1 MKRRPY
7 MRPRWLQ
14 LVLVAFLLIVFG
26 GPGWAKQEAAKP
38 GAPSPSG
45 EVPAGGLTI
54 DRSTLEAFIDGII
67 SAELKS
73 GNIAGVTFSL
83 VKDGEI
89 LLAKGYGYSNVKQ
102 RRPVEPDKTLFR
114 PGSVSKLVTW
124 TAVMQM
130 VEQGK
135 LDLNADI
142 NQYLKKFQFPS
153 TFPQPITLANLMSHT
168 PGFEEVIGQM
178 LVRRPQELISLEDYL
193 ARNMPA
199 RIFPPGKI
207 PAYSNYGTALAGYL
221 VEVVSGEKFE
231 DYVEKHIFAP
241 LGMTMSTF
249 REPLPDEL
257 VPFISTG
264 YVFRKGGFEE
274 KEFELFN
281 GLYPAGSMSS
291 TAVDMA
297 RFMIAHLQ
305 NGRLGEVKILEEE
318 TAKLMHSH
326 LFSVDPRL
334 DGNAHGFWEKTWN
347 GLRMIEH
354 GGDTIYFHS
363 QLVLFPEYNLGYF
376 VSMNTGGARSDLRN
390 NLLKSFLERYFARP
404 LSPEPEPFP
413 DFKQR
418 AQQLAGSYLFS
429 RAVATKFYKAMSI
442 SSQVSVAALP
452 NNHLFVG
459 LPGGLG
465 SRQWV
470 EIEPYFFKEVD
481 GTGKLLFGKDEKGR
495 IRYLYFNEY
504 PFMIGIKA
512 HWYENKNFVLFA
524 LIACAVVLLSFL
536 RWPLSAFFR
545 RVCRRQKLEEK
556 KKPIARWCLGLAAS
570 FLLIFLLGFM
580 GQISNERSLM
590 FGVTPALKIILLF
603 PLVSIPFLFFSLIF
617 AALSF
622 RRKYWTGCS
631 RLHYVLILAAGIVM
645 LIVLQTWNLLGWKF

>member
-1 MKRRPY
+1 
-7 MRPRWLQ
+7 MRPRWFQ
-14 LVLVAFLLIVFG
+14 LGLLAFLLIVFS
-26 GPGWAKQEAAKP
+26 GPGWAKQETAKP
-38 GAPSPSG
+38 SESSPSS

-89 LLAKGYGYSNVKQ
+89 LLAKGYGYSNVKL
-102 RRPVEPDKTLFR
+102 RRPVEPDRTLFR

-178 LVRRPQELISLEDYL
+178 LARRPQELISLEDYL

-221 VEVVSGEKFE
+221 VELVSGEKFE
-231 DYVEKHIFAP
+231 DYVEKHVFAP

-249 REPLPDEL
+249 WEPLPDEL
-257 VPFISTG
+257 APFMSTG
-264 YVFRKGGFEE
+264 YIFRKGGFEE

-305 NGRLGEVKILEEE
+305 NGRLGEAKILEEE
-318 TAKLMHSH
+318 TAKLMHSR

-390 NLLKSFLERYFARP
+390 NLLKSFLERYFTRP
-404 LSPEPEPFP
+404 LPPEPEPFP

-429 RAVATKFYKAMSI
+429 RAVATKLYKAMSI

-481 GTGKLLFGKDEKGR
+481 GAGKLLFGKDEKGR

-512 HWYENKNFVLFA
+512 HWYEKKNFVLFA
-524 LIACAVVLLSFL
+524 LIACAVGLLSFL
-536 RWPLSAFFR
+536 RWPLRAFFR

-603 PLVSIPFLFFSLIF
+603 PLLSIPFLFFSLIF
-617 AALSF
+617 AVLSF
-622 RRKYWTGCS
+622 KRKYWTGCS

-645 LIVLQTWNLLGWKF
+645 LIILQTWNLLGWKF

>member
-1 MKRRPY
+1 MKPKWSR
-7 MRPRWLQ
+7 
-14 LVLVAFLLIVFG
+14 LVLVALFLIFISSLS
-26 GPGWAKQEAAKP
+26 WARQEPAKP
-38 GAPSPSG
+38 GGPAVPT
-45 EVPAGGLTI
+45 EVATGGLTI
-54 DRSTLEAFIDGII
+54 DRTSLEAFIDGII
-67 SAELKS
+67 AAELKS

-89 LLAKGYGYSNVKQ
+89 LLAKGYGYANVKQ

-114 PGSVSKLVTW
+114 PGSVSKLITW
-124 TAVMQM
+124 TAVMQL

-168 PGFEEVIGQM
+168 PGFEEVIGSM
-178 LVRRPQELISLEDYL
+178 LVRRPQDLISLEDYL

-221 VEVVSGEKFE
+221 VELASGEKFE

-249 REPLPDEL
+249 REPLPESL
-257 VPFISTG
+257 APFMSTG
-264 YVFRKGGFEE
+264 YVFRRGAFEE

-291 TAVDMA
+291 TAVDIA

-305 NGRLGEVKILEEE
+305 NGRYGETRILEEE
-318 TAKLMHSH
+318 TAKLMHSR
-326 LFSVDPRL
+326 LSSVDPRL
-334 DGNAHGFWEKTWN
+334 DGNAHGFWEKTWD

-376 VSMNTGGARSDLRN
+376 VSMNTGGARSDLRG
-390 NLLKSFLERYFARP
+390 NLLKSFLERYFPRP
-404 LSPEPEPFP
+404 LPPDPEPSPE
-413 DFKQR
+413 FKQR
-418 AQQLAGSYLFS
+418 AQQIAGSYLFS

-442 SSQVSVAALP
+442 SSQVSVSALP
-452 NNHLFVG
+452 NNRLFVA

-470 EIEPYFFKEVD
+470 EVEPYFFKEVD
-481 GTGKLLFGKDEKGR
+481 GTGKLLFGKDEKGQ
-495 IRYLYFNEY
+495 IRYLYFDEY

-512 HWYENKNFVLFA
+512 RWYEKKNFVLFS
-524 LIACAVVLLSFL
+524 LIVCAVVLLSFL
-536 RWPLSAFFR
+536 RWPLSALFR

-556 KKPIARWCLGLAAS
+556 KKPAARWCLGLAAS
-570 FLLIFLLGFM
+570 FLLLFIVGLMSLL
-580 GQISNERSLM
+580 SNERSLM
-590 FGVTPALKIILLF
+590 YGVTPSLKIIFLL
-603 PLVSIPFLFFSLIF
+603 PILAIPFLFFSFIF
-617 AALSF
+617 AVLSF
-622 RRKYWTGCS
+622 ARKYWTGCS
-631 RLHYVLILAAGIVM
+631 RLHYVLILAAGVVM
-645 LIVLQTWNLLGWKF
+645 LIVLATWNLLGWKF